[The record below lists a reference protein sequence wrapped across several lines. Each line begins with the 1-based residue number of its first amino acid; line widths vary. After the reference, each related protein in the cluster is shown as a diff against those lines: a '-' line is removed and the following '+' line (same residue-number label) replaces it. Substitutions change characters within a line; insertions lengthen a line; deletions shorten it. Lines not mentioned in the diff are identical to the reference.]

1 MNALFEYRNS
11 LDALRFTPE
20 QKAAL
25 AAGAADAAKGKTHRR
40 PLWRT
45 ALIAACLTA
54 ALAVGAG
61 ASGVLKSAVEVF
73 APIFGGSAA
82 QTEVIDKIGHPIG
95 AGDTDNGVTITA
107 DAIIGDA
114 YNAAIVYTI
123 RRDDGTTLLPEGTD
137 AKSLLMGGFG
147 GASLDVRGGSHGS
160 SWFVA
165 NEADGSA
172 VQLVQTVSA
181 DCPINGCTATA
192 EFEDLCVW
200 DEAQEAPTPVVEGH
214 WKFRFDVDYEDSSVT
229 LGGGETFTQNGM
241 TFTVDAITLS
251 PVAVKVDYTVDHE
264 VQWSDAPSGRLPA
277 EDSRQMERY
286 FENVEILLTKTDG
299 TVIDLSA
306 SGGKTASPSAARGRF
321 LRSSCLWRNWRASAW
336 APSSTPSP
344 AAKDAKT
351 HRVDQT
357 RCVFLQSC
365 RSRSARCCHVGFHR
379 LPSSCGPSTLV
390 S

>member
-25 AAGAADAAKGKTHRR
+25 AAGAADAAKGKTRRR

-73 APIFGGSAA
+73 APIFGGS
-82 QTEVIDKIGHPIG
+82 
-95 AGDTDNGVTITA
+95 
-107 DAIIGDA
+107 
-114 YNAAIVYTI
+114 
-123 RRDDGTTLLPEGTD
+123 
-137 AKSLLMGGFG
+137 
-147 GASLDVRGGSHGS
+147 
-160 SWFVA
+160 
-165 NEADGSA
+165 
-172 VQLVQTVSA
+172 
-181 DCPINGCTATA
+181 ATA

-286 FENVEILLTKTDG
+286 FENVEILLTKTGG

-306 SGGKTASPSAARGRF
+306 SGGSLKPENGVTVCGKGQVFEELLPLEELESI
-321 LRSSCLWRNWRASAW
+321 
-336 APSSTPSP
+336 
-344 AAKDAKT
+344 
-351 HRVDQT
+351 RVGAI
-357 RCVFLQSC
+357 VYPISG
-365 RSRSARCCHVGFHR
+365 S
-379 LPSSCGPSTLV
+379 
-390 S
+390 

>member
-11 LDALRFTPE
+11 LDNLRFSPE

-25 AAGAADAAKGKTHRR
+25 AEKAAESAGGKTRR

-107 DAIIGDA
+107 DAIIGDQ

-123 RRDDGTTLLPEGTD
+123 RRDDGTALLPDGVRAE
-137 AKSLLMGGFG
+137 SLLMGGFG
-147 GASLDVRGGSHGS
+147 GTVLNVRGGSHGS
-160 SWFVA
+160 AWFVA
-165 NEADGSA
+165 DDADSSA

-181 DCPINGCTATA
+181 DRPIIGSTATA
-192 EFEDLCVW
+192 EFQDLCVW
-200 DEAQEAPTPVVEGH
+200 DEEQEAPTPVVEGQ
-214 WKFRFDVDYEDSSVT
+214 WKFRFDLDYEDASVT
-229 LGGGETFTQNGM
+229 LGGGETFTQHGM
-241 TFTVDAITLS
+241 TFTVNEIRVS
-251 PVAVKVDYTVDHE
+251 PVAIKVDYTVDSE
-264 VQWSDAPSGRLPA
+264 VRWSNAPSGQLPA

-286 FENVEILLTKTDG
+286 FESVEILLTKTDG
-299 TVIDLSA
+299 TVLDLSS
-306 SGGKTASPSAARGRF
+306 SGGSLKPENGVTVCDKGEVFDELLPLEELESI
-321 LRSSCLWRNWRASAW
+321 
-336 APSSTPSP
+336 
-344 AAKDAKT
+344 
-351 HRVDQT
+351 
-357 RCVFLQSC
+357 CVGGIVYPIS
-365 RSRSARCCHVGFHR
+365 G
-379 LPSSCGPSTLV
+379 T
-390 S
+390 

>member
-20 QKAAL
+20 QKAAM

-114 YNAAIVYTI
+114 YNTAIVYTI

-306 SGGKTASPSAARGRF
+306 SGGSLKPENGVTVCGKGQVFEELLPLEELESI
-321 LRSSCLWRNWRASAW
+321 
-336 APSSTPSP
+336 
-344 AAKDAKT
+344 
-351 HRVDQT
+351 RVGAI
-357 RCVFLQSC
+357 VYPISG
-365 RSRSARCCHVGFHR
+365 S
-379 LPSSCGPSTLV
+379 
-390 S
+390 

>member
-25 AAGAADAAKGKTHRR
+25 AAGAAEAAKRKARR

-45 ALIAACLTA
+45 VLIAACLTA
-54 ALAVGAG
+54 ALAAGAG

-123 RRDDGTTLLPEGTD
+123 RRDDGTALLPEGTD

-147 GASLDVRGGSHGS
+147 GASLNVRGGSHGS

-192 EFEDLCVW
+192 EFENLCVW
-200 DEAQEAPTPVVEGH
+200 DEAQEAPTPVVEGR

-229 LGGGETFTQNGM
+229 LGGGETFIQDGM
-241 TFTVDAITLS
+241 TFTVDAVTVS

-264 VQWSDAPSGRLPA
+264 VQWSDAPSGREAPG
-277 EDSRQMERY
+277 DRRQMERY
-286 FENVEILLTKTDG
+286 FENVEILLAKTDG
-299 TVIDLSA
+299 TVLDLSA
-306 SGGKTASPSAARGRF
+306 SGGSLKPENGVTICDKGQVFEEILPLEELASI
-321 LRSSCLWRNWRASAW
+321 
-336 APSSTPSP
+336 
-344 AAKDAKT
+344 
-351 HRVDQT
+351 
-357 RCVFLQSC
+357 CVGGIVYPISG
-365 RSRSARCCHVGFHR
+365 S
-379 LPSSCGPSTLV
+379 
-390 S
+390 

>member
-25 AAGAADAAKGKTHRR
+25 SAGAADAAKGKTHRR

-160 SWFVA
+160 SAVHKGTPSCTHA
-165 NEADGSA
+165 PVHEVRSA
-172 VQLVQTVSA
+172 APQTA
-181 DCPINGCTATA
+181 
-192 EFEDLCVW
+192 
-200 DEAQEAPTPVVEGH
+200 
-214 WKFRFDVDYEDSSVT
+214 
-229 LGGGETFTQNGM
+229 
-241 TFTVDAITLS
+241 AIS
-251 PVAVKVDYTVDHE
+251 PV
-264 VQWSDAPSGRLPA
+264 
-277 EDSRQMERY
+277 
-286 FENVEILLTKTDG
+286 
-299 TVIDLSA
+299 
-306 SGGKTASPSAARGRF
+306 
-321 LRSSCLWRNWRASAW
+321 
-336 APSSTPSP
+336 
-344 AAKDAKT
+344 
-351 HRVDQT
+351 
-357 RCVFLQSC
+357 
-365 RSRSARCCHVGFHR
+365 
-379 LPSSCGPSTLV
+379 
-390 S
+390 